1 MQLTYR
7 GQSYTFTQPTTT
19 ATTAPTTKSSS
30 YVLRY
35 RGITYLH

>member
-7 GQSYTFTQPTTT
+7 GQTYTSTQSTATSTTT
-19 ATTAPTTKSSS
+19 PAVKSFS

-35 RGITYLH
+35 RGVVYHH